1 MVHVKIELINQTTRM
16 VKISIKILEVNFGN
30 SILDNTKWD
39 EISNSVAKNP
49 YLEQSETLFER

>member
-39 EISNSVAKNP
+39 EISNSVAKNL